1 MTVDDDDDGAS
12 AKACWC
18 KAHKC
23 GKSHK
28 AFNTTSH
35 RGGQDLLK
43 QGFSS
48 WGPGTP
54 SGPQGRIWVM
64 F

>member
-48 WGPGTP
+48 
-54 SGPQGRIWVM
+54 
-64 F
+64 